1 MRCHHCG
8 KDIPDGKLY
17 CPYCGTSFSMDDESD
32 SVHDNIKS
40 FVGGFLK
47 DIRNGTVLRNIRT
60 MHYNIPAV
68 IGGILCIVSLFL
80 PCVVGSANGNNFSFS
95 VLMTQETTYIIGVFI
110 SSLAACLASF
120 SRKKKFG
127 TVMSLGMVMCAMA
140 LCFVVHDIVTR
151 TPPGITAEAGA
162 CMYVMLFGA
171 WLTLLAFLF
180 DLVVRKRIE
189 LYKTFRS
196 LMGYKEKVDAFGGKH
211 EEAIQSL
218 LVRDE
223 SFAQDYD
230 VLCEKLTSDNQSDA
244 STGLDLIGEF
254 MFAHEEAF
262 PEKDRAMI
270 REYASCCISIDENY
284 RLLCKL
290 NPKRKRI
297 SSVELKHKLVKG
309 GKALVKQQFSVVTDA
324 YDVIIKPT
332 VSEVRTGELRR
343 YLTKHRL
350 LCISIACNIL
360 SIISVFLPYLSFVAN
375 EQSLTFTG
383 FQLDTNYSVYITSFS
398 FVALC
403 MTVTRHRVASIVL
416 DVLGAWAGWE
426 MFIRTYV
433 LLKMQYGD
441 YVHYRFGLVLLL
453 ISCTAGLITVIF
465 VTKIINKEYRK
476 AKKAYKA
483 AHKELKKMGE
493 LPVEIMDDYFCG
505 DNCPEEIAAEC
516 TTKLDAIDN
525 AKQKGDKV
533 KAILAMKDLMLFAQK
548 NINLFPEDQQSTL
561 TSYIHYYIIAC
572 DAGIKMIKSEEG

>member
-8 KDIPDGKLY
+8 KEIPDGKLC
-17 CPYCGTSFSMDDESD
+17 CPYCGTSFSMEDESD
-32 SVHDNIKS
+32 SFHDNIKS
-40 FVGGFLK
+40 FVGRFLK

-60 MHYNIPAV
+60 MHFNVLAV

-80 PCVVGSANGNNFSFS
+80 PCVVGSANGNRFSFS
-95 VLMTQETTYIIGVFI
+95 VLMTQETTFIIVLFI
-110 SSLAACLASF
+110 SSLASCFASF

-127 TVMSLGMVMCAMA
+127 TVMPLVMVLCAMA

-171 WLTLLAFLF
+171 WLALLAFLF
-180 DLVVRKRIE
+180 DLFVRKRIE
-189 LYKTFRS
+189 SYKTFRR
-196 LMGYKEKVDAFGGKH
+196 LMMYKEKVDAFGGKH

-218 LVRDE
+218 LVHDE
-223 SFAQDYD
+223 SFAQDYN
-230 VLCEKLTSDNQSDA
+230 VLCEKLTSDNQADA

-270 REYASCCISIDENY
+270 HEYASYCMSIDENY
-284 RLLCKL
+284 RLLYKL

-324 YDVIIKPT
+324 FDVLIKPT
-332 VSEVRTGELRR
+332 VSEVRSGSLKR
-343 YLTKHRL
+343 YLGKHKL
-350 LCISIACNIL
+350 LCVSIVCSCL
-360 SIISVFLPYLSFVAN
+360 SIISVFLPYLRIEVNGMSVT
-375 EQSLTFTG
+375 LTG
-383 FQLDTNYSVYITSFS
+383 FQLDTRYSVYIISFS

-403 MTVTRHRVASIVL
+403 MTVTRHRVVSIVL

-426 MFIRTYV
+426 MFIQTYV

-453 ISCTAGLITVIF
+453 ISCTLSLITVIF
-465 VTKIINKEYRK
+465 VAKIISKEYRK
-476 AKKAYKA
+476 AKKAYKEA
-483 AHKELKKMGE
+483 YKALKKLGE
-493 LPVEIMDDYFCG
+493 LPVGIMDDYFCG
-505 DNCPEEIAAEC
+505 DDCPEEIAAEC
-516 TTKLDAIDN
+516 TTKLNAIDN

-533 KAILAMKDLMLFAQK
+533 KAILAMKDLMLFVQK
-548 NINLFPEDQQSTL
+548 NINLFPQEQQSTL
-561 TSYIHYYIIAC
+561 NSFIHYSIITY
-572 DAGIKMIKSEEG
+572 DAGLRMIRSEEG